1 MVLTKTTKRI
11 LANNLAR
18 KKEKNSGDK
27 RSKSLKS
34 ICFNEAV
41 RKSLCK
47 NCVESGDKEQHC

>member
-1 MVLTKTTKRI
+1 MPRIQTKITEKV
-11 LANNLAR
+11 LANNLVR
-18 KKEKNSGDK
+18 KNSGDK

-47 NCVESGDKEQHC
+47 NCVESGDKEQDF